1 MSAVI
6 NVLQAGEKGRGV
18 KIPRGP
24 AAVREEFL
32 QECHQN
38 MGRQEVMLTLEPEDL
53 PVMQNSARDRK
64 RFYLRASIK
73 KLVIFIMKITSFF

>member
-6 NVLQAGEKGRGV
+6 NVLQAGEKGIGV

-53 PVMQNSARDRK
+53 PALITQS
-64 RFYLRASIK
+64 LR
-73 KLVIFIMKITSFF
+73 VIEEVFF

>member
-18 KIPRGP
+18 KIPRGH

-53 PVMQNSARDRK
+53 PALITQS
-64 RFYLRASIK
+64 LR
-73 KLVIFIMKITSFF
+73 VIEEVFF